1 MSKKNIHIVGTG
13 TIGLPLTGLFA
24 RHKEKFNIGEVTF
37 HKNTPLVNDLP
48 NVRQLLKAGANAKA
62 KDKEGKTA
70 SDHAKNNE
78 DIYKTEIYQKLNDL
92 QQEQH
97 LS

>member
-48 NVRQLLKAGANAKA
+48 NVRQLLKAGAKLTTD
-62 KDKEGKTA
+62 KDKFDKFINSEVKKA
-70 SDHAKNNE
+70 QEVLKKQKENE
-78 DIYKTEIYQKLNDL
+78 PGETK
-92 QQEQH
+92 
-97 LS
+97 